1 MKSMTARQSKV
12 ANEVQ
17 HVVALALVQGRI
29 PSTLPLTRVTVME
42 CWISADLRLSR
53 IYLQVPA
60 ELNTPEF
67 FAEANAQLAKP
78 LRKHLA
84 SNLATKY
91 IPNVSF
97 WPAETET
104 SYPAPQKDILK

>member
-1 MKSMTARQSKV
+1 MKSMTPRQNKV

-17 HVVALALVQGRI
+17 HIVALALVQGRI

-53 IYLQVPA
+53 AYLQVPA

-78 LRKHLA
+78 MRKILA
-84 SNLATKY
+84 SGLATKY
-91 IPNVSF
+91 TPDISF
-97 WPAETET
+97 WPAENEK
-104 SYPAPQKDILK
+104 SYPAPQKDLMK